1 MSEYQLDGQDL
12 DDPQGRWRLT
22 NATTLPNWG
31 SPRLVNVE
39 IPGRTGVLLVA
50 PTSTDPVT
58 ITLGLLVVDSGQG
71 RPGLDANLRAL
82 AALLRQQGRLMV
94 LTHSPAGG
102 VSRETRVRLSGAIE
116 PEFYPA
122 GSAAVLTVVLEA
134 PSGLWW
140 DVEETVA
147 PSTDLSP
154 LDGGAMPIP
163 DAVLRVRPSAQRV
176 IIQDVASGDTLTWE
190 GSLVSNGTLTIEPA
204 KFAATWS
211 NGTDATKGL
220 SLPAHGFHLTPDS
233 TGHHALT
240 VQGGVV
246 EVTARRCF

>member
-22 NATTLPNWG
+22 NTTTLPNWG
-31 SPRLVNVE
+31 APRLINIEV
-39 IPGRTGVLLVA
+39 PGRTGFLPTV
-50 PTSTDPVT
+50 PTSADPIT
-58 ITLGLLVVDSGQG
+58 ITLGLLVTDSDHG
-71 RPGLDANLRAL
+71 RSGLDANLQAL
-82 AALLRQQGRLMV
+82 AAIVRRHDRLLT
-94 LTHSPAGG
+94 LTHTLEDGA
-102 VSRETRVRLSGAIE
+102 VRETLVRLSGAIE

-211 NGTDATKGL
+211 NGTDTTKGL

-233 TGHHALT
+233 TGRHALT